1 MCFLANWVIKSPT
14 IKEGWKLFVSTVT
27 ASPNLLALLRFFFFF
42 PVFYQVNYDLK
53 ALFVGLPTG
62 DA

>member
-1 MCFLANWVIKSPT
+1 MCFLENWVIKSPT
-14 IKEGWKLFVSTVT
+14 IKESWKLFVSTVT
-27 ASPNLLALLRFFFFF
+27 ASPNLLALLRFFFS
-42 PVFYQVNYDLK
+42 VFYQVNYDLK

>member
-27 ASPNLLALLRFFFFF
+27 ASPNLLALLRFFFF
-42 PVFYQVNYDLK
+42 PVFNQVNYDLK